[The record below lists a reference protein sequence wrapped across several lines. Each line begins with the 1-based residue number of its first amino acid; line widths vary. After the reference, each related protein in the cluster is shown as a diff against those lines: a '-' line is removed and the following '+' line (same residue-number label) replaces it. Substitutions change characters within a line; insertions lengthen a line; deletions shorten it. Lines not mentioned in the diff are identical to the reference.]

1 MSELKK
7 AFLSTA
13 GLFMKNRVSFLRLI
27 SELENDIEIL
37 SELMKKFKKINAKI
51 KSIKPDEFDWTSLGF
66 VIHNVYTLLENYFL
80 RVSKYFENDLDS
92 ASRHKDLV
100 NRMSL
105 EIEDVRPRLF
115 DRNLAEKINELRAFR
130 HIFRFIYQSDLDI
143 EKLKTLNI
151 KLPEII
157 KRFNNCHGHF
167 IQQLRKILG
176 SL

>member
-1 MSELKK
+1 
-7 AFLSTA
+7 
-13 GLFMKNRVSFLRLI
+13 MKSRVSFLRLI
-27 SELENDIEIL
+27 SELEND
-37 SELMKKFKKINAKI
+37 
-51 KSIKPDEFDWTSLGF
+51 
-66 VIHNVYTLLENYFL
+66 
-80 RVSKYFENDLDS
+80 LDS
-92 ASRHKDLV
+92 ASWHKNLV

-143 EKLKTLNI
+143 EKLKALNI